1 VLGAAAAVR
10 LRLRI
15 NSDRGMVFFPV
26 EVGVPYDGGAKLL
39 LLRAIVGGGVLSGR
53 PVRCAFPCFC
63 LLSFGSGGRVVFF
76 VGAPISGDGGMRFAF
91 SSFAKGGESF
101 FSAVGWVAGSSVTTA
116 AAFSGR
122 QLCGWRRRMIWSTR
136 ASKMADVLAPDFFVY
151 ERLCLVV
158 CFYCGRSTTFVSSM

>member
-1 VLGAAAAVR
+1 MSMVELVVPGAAAAVR
-10 LRLRI
+10 LRRRI

-26 EVGVPYDGGAKLL
+26 EVGVPYGGDAMLL
-39 LLRAIVGGGVLSGR
+39 LLRAVAGGDVLYGR

-63 LLSFGSGGRVVFF
+63 LLSFGSGGRVAFF

-122 QLCGWRRRMIWSTR
+122 QLRGWRWRMIWSTR
-136 ASKMADVLAPDFFVY
+136 ASKMAMF
-151 ERLCLVV
+151 
-158 CFYCGRSTTFVSSM
+158 